1 MDFGNGSDVDAVKLE
16 MEKTANEGVKS
27 MRTKSLVVVAAVAT
41 VLMFSGLM
49 FAHHGTAAYDTNNAL
64 TFKGTVTEFRFI
76 NPHCQIY
83 FDVKNDKG
91 EVEHWQGELTA
102 PNKLARAGW
111 TKHSLNPGDQIT
123 VSGFS
128 GKYGG
133 HSLWIRK
140 LIGPDGQSMQLFED

>member
-1 MDFGNGSDVDAVKLE
+1 MKA
-16 MEKTANEGVKS
+16 
-27 MRTKSLVVVAAVAT
+27 KSLAIVAAVAALL
-41 VLMFSGLM
+41 VFSGPM
-49 FAHHGTAAYDTNNAL
+49 FAHHGTAAYDTKNPL
-64 TFKGTVTEFRFI
+64 TVKATVTEFRFI
-76 NPHCQIY
+76 NPHVQIY

-123 VSGFS
+123 ITGPI

-133 HSLWIRK
+133 HSIWIQK
-140 LIGPDGQSMQLFED
+140 LIGPDGQPMQLFEE

>member
-1 MDFGNGSDVDAVKLE
+1 MENTGNR
-16 MEKTANEGVKS
+16 GVKP
-27 MRTKSLVVVAAVAT
+27 MPAESLEVAAAVA
-41 VLMFSGLM
+41 VLLMFSGLLS
-49 FAHHGTAAYDTNNAL
+49 AHHGTAAYDTVNPL
-64 TFKGTVTEFRFI
+64 TLKGTVTDFRFI
-76 NPHCQIY
+76 NPHCQVY
-83 FDVKNDKG
+83 FDIKNEKG

-123 VSGFS
+123 VGGFV

-140 LIGPDGQSMQLFED
+140 LLGPDGQSMQLSED

>member
-1 MDFGNGSDVDAVKLE
+1 
-16 MEKTANEGVKS
+16 
-27 MRTKSLVVVAAVAT
+27 MRSKFLALAAVVAAV
-41 VLMFSGLM
+41 LMFAGLT
-49 FAHHGTAAYDTNNAL
+49 FAHHGTAAYDTSNPL
-64 TFKGTVTEFRFI
+64 TVKGTVTEFRFI
-76 NPHCQIY
+76 NPHCQVY
-83 FDVKNDKG
+83 FDIKNDKG

-111 TKHSLNPGDQIT
+111 TKHSLNVGDQIT
-123 VSGFS
+123 VTGFV

>member
-1 MDFGNGSDVDAVKLE
+1 MKMKLLAV
-16 MEKTANEGVKS
+16 AA
-27 MRTKSLVVVAAVAT
+27 VVAAVL
-41 VLMFSGLM
+41 VFSGPM
-49 FAHHGTAAYDTNNAL
+49 SAHHGTAAYDTTNPL
-64 TFKGTVTEFRFI
+64 TVKGTVTEFRFI
-76 NPHCQIY
+76 NPHCQVY
-83 FDVKNDKG
+83 FDIKNDKG

-111 TKHSLNPGDQIT
+111 TKHSLNHGDQIT
-123 VSGFS
+123 VTGFT

>member
-1 MDFGNGSDVDAVKLE
+1 
-16 MEKTANEGVKS
+16 
-27 MRTKSLVVVAAVAT
+27 MRKSLLVFAAMAIVM
-41 VLMFSGLM
+41 MFSGLL

-76 NPHCQIY
+76 NPHCQVY

-91 EVEHWQGELTA
+91 QVEHWQGELTA

-123 VSGFS
+123 VTGPT
-128 GKYGG
+128 GKNNGR
-133 HSLWIRK
+133 SIWIQK
-140 LIGPDGQSMQLFED
+140 LIGLMARR

>member
-1 MDFGNGSDVDAVKLE
+1 MKAKLL
-16 MEKTANEGVKS
+16 S
-27 MRTKSLVVVAAVAT
+27 VVAVIAAVL
-41 VLMFSGLM
+41 VLSGPM
-49 FAHHGTAAYDTNNAL
+49 FAHHGTAAYDTKNPL
-64 TFKGTVTEFRFI
+64 TVKATVTEFRFI
-76 NPHCQIY
+76 NPHCQVY

-123 VSGFS
+123 VTGPV

-133 HSLWIRK
+133 HSIWIQK
-140 LIGPDGQSMQLFED
+140 LIGPDGQPLQLFEE